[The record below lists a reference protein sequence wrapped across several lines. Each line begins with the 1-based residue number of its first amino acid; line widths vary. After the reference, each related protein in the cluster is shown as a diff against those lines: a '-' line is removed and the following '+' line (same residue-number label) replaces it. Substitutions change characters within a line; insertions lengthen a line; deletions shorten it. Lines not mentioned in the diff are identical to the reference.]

1 MGRPSN
7 RPEKRKQIVLGFS
20 RAMSQHGYAGT
31 TIAKIAEEA
40 KIPAGLVHYHF
51 ATKHEI
57 AMEMAKQ
64 LVEVRDARFAERLAR
79 ATTPLE
85 RLSAFI
91 DAHVA
96 LDSKSDDNAVRAWGA
111 LGAEA
116 QRDEAL
122 RDLYSAALR
131 QTQRE
136 LQRLVGDC
144 LQVSSS
150 ANKRKRAQIRTHSN
164 ASNRIARSILYAL
177 EGVFHVALAAPKVVP
192 RGSASESVN
201 HLAQALVASACI

>member
-1 MGRPSN
+1 
-7 RPEKRKQIVLGFS
+7 
-20 RAMSQHGYAGT
+20 MSQHGYAGT

-40 KIPAGLVHYHF
+40 KMPAGLVHYHF

-64 LVEVRDARFAERLAR
+64 LVEVRDARFAERLAK
-79 ATTPLE
+79 ATTPIE
-85 RLSAFI
+85 RLNAFI

-96 LDSKSDDNAVRAWGA
+96 LDSKSDGDAVRAWGA

-122 RDLYSAALR
+122 GDLYSAALR

-136 LQRLVGDC
+136 LQRLVVDC
-144 LQVSSS
+144 LQMPSP
-150 ANKRKRAQIRTHSN
+150 AAKRARPQTASKTHTE
-164 ASNRIARSILYAL
+164 ASSRIARSILYAL

-192 RGSASESVN
+192 RGSASESLN
-201 HLAQALVASACI
+201 HLAHALVASARI